1 MSNDFEPLRAD
12 EVVSVKNAL
21 KLLVGH
27 PTFKVRELKQV
38 LRQILQDYDSAV
50 FIENRDNEK
59 TECFFTKGI
68 NADVLKYGAKGWQ
81 QGKVRLKF
89 TLEFCP
95 DEPELTETRLPNQ
108 SEISEPESPLDEIRR
123 MQG

>member
-1 MSNDFEPLRAD
+1 MGNNFEPLQSA

-21 KLLVGH
+21 KLLIGH
-27 PTFKVRELKQV
+27 PTFKVSELKQV

-50 FIENRDNEK
+50 FIESKENEK
-59 TECFFTKGI
+59 VESFFTTGI
-68 NADVLKYGAKGWQ
+68 NAQVLRYGANGWQ
-81 QGKVRLKF
+81 KGKVRLKF

-95 DEPELTETRLPNQ
+95 DEPEVHKISNQPET
-108 SEISEPESPLDEIRR
+108 SEPESPLDEIRR